1 VPPATTANPYSAGAS
16 ATGYLFQCR
25 YALHLLLERYKQ
37 DTDAE
42 VSIEKFDDISF
53 DAHGTPKEL
62 IQSKHHSDVTP
73 DLTDFSPDLWKSL
86 RVWSHGVAKKRFS
99 LPQTSLLLVTTAQC
113 APASAA
119 SLLRDNSDR
128 NPGEALR
135 LLLDA
140 AGKMTGMELKSAR
153 ESFMALPSPTRLQVL
168 ESLHVLDQAPDIAD
182 TAALIRGNLRL
193 LARPD
198 RLDTFHERLEGWWFG
213 QAILRLSG
221 TVTDPITGTAL
232 WLAIDSLVKSFLD
245 DSLPIDHAS
254 DKPEGLPELAT
265 DNRIFLRQ
273 LGLISLAASSFKW
286 ARIDFYRAFTQR
298 SRWLK
303 DNLLA
308 SEQLVTYDG
317 VLKEEW
323 ERRYDRME
331 EELGGVGDDLA
342 LKASGRDLYNYFQ
355 DHHRSIRPNCTELFI
370 GRGSYHMLAER
381 KMVGWHRD
389 FQQLL
394 EPPQP
399 TP

>member
-1 VPPATTANPYSAGAS
+1 
-16 ATGYLFQCR
+16 
-25 YALHLLLERYKQ
+25 
-37 DTDAE
+37 
-42 VSIEKFDDISF
+42 
-53 DAHGTPKEL
+53 
-62 IQSKHHSDVTP
+62 
-73 DLTDFSPDLWKSL
+73 

-221 TVTDPITGTAL
+221 TVTDPI
-232 WLAIDSLVKSFLD
+232 
-245 DSLPIDHAS
+245 
-254 DKPEGLPELAT
+254 
-265 DNRIFLRQ
+265 
-273 LGLISLAASSFKW
+273 
-286 ARIDFYRAFTQR
+286 
-298 SRWLK
+298 
-303 DNLLA
+303 
-308 SEQLVTYDG
+308 
-317 VLKEEW
+317 
-323 ERRYDRME
+323 
-331 EELGGVGDDLA
+331 
-342 LKASGRDLYNYFQ
+342 
-355 DHHRSIRPNCTELFI
+355 
-370 GRGSYHMLAER
+370 
-381 KMVGWHRD
+381 
-389 FQQLL
+389 
-394 EPPQP
+394 
-399 TP
+399 